1 MEPEII
7 PIAVALIRK
16 TDSNGIFWL
25 GRNQKE
31 DGLLKFVVSQPMER
45 KSLREAITEEVA
57 WEFDLDRS
65 KDFLVSNMA
74 QLNYD
79 FPASVPAVK
88 NAQPLKVTFYNVE
101 IYRRS
106 VRQQLD
112 DDPRSTWL
120 SSTEIWDGKTAS
132 GLRLD
137 PFMHQLITKSEVIR
151 AWETSTGIAE

>member
-16 TDSNGIFWL
+16 IDSNGIFWL
-25 GRNQKE
+25 GRNQKA
-31 DGLLKFVVSQPMER
+31 DGLLKFIVSQPMER
-45 KSLREAITEEVA
+45 KSLRESITEEIA
-57 WEFDLDRS
+57 WELDLDRS

-74 QLNYD
+74 QLNFD

-88 NAQPLKVTFYNVE
+88 DAQPLKVTFYNVE
-101 IYRRS
+101 LYRRS
-106 VRQQLD
+106 VRQQLE

-120 SSTEIWDGKTAS
+120 SSTEIWDGKTEA

-151 AWETSTGIAE
+151 AWETSTGIAD

>member
-1 MEPEII
+1 MAPEIL

-25 GRNQKE
+25 GRNQKP
-31 DGLLKFVVSQPMER
+31 DGMLKFVISEPLER
-45 KSLREAITEEVA
+45 KSLRESITEEVA
-57 WEFDLDRS
+57 WELDLDRS

-88 NAQPLKVTFYNVE
+88 NSHPLKVTFYNVE

-106 VRQQLD
+106 VRERLD
-112 DDPRSTWL
+112 DDPNSTWL
-120 SSTEIWDGKTAS
+120 SSTEIWDGKTAN
-132 GLRLD
+132 GQRLD

-151 AWETSTGIAE
+151 AWETSTGVSE

>member
-16 TDSNGIFWL
+16 TESNGIFWL
-25 GRNQKE
+25 GRNQKAG
-31 DGLLKFVVSQPMER
+31 DLLKFIVSQPLAG
-45 KSLREAITEEVA
+45 KSLRESITEEIA
-57 WEFDLDRS
+57 WELDLDRS

-74 QLNYD
+74 QLNFD
-79 FPASVPAVK
+79 FPESVPAVK

-101 IYRRS
+101 LYRRS

-120 SSTEIWDGKTAS
+120 SSTEIWDGRAEN

-137 PFMHQLITKSEVIR
+137 PFMQQIITRSEVIR
-151 AWETSTGIAE
+151 AWETSSGISE